1 MTPREKMFENIVR
14 HAHGHT
20 DMFIMTI
27 SMHEAQPVI
36 AGFFEGRIEDGED
49 EPPSLNIG
57 SQVLQRL
64 HLSMLAG
71 MLDADGNEEYEDE
84 EDDEDGDEENDT
96 RH

>member
-27 SMHEAQPVI
+27 SMQDEQPVI
-36 AGFFEGRIEDGED
+36 AGFFEGRVDEGAD

-71 MLDADGNEEYEDE
+71 MLDADGNEEGE